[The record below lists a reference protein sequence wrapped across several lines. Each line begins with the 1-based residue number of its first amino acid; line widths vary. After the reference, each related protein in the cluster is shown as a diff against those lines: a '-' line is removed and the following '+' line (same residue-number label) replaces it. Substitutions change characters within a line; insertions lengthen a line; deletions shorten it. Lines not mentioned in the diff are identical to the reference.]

1 VRTITELL
9 ELLQPG
15 DPVLLRCD
23 LNVPLDQGQIT
34 DTNRIEASLPTIQ
47 ALQEARARIVLMTHL
62 GRPEGADPLLSTAV
76 VARSLQDLLGS
87 EVVHIDELPPG
98 PQFQKQLAGLPAGG
112 ILMMENL
119 RFHRGEKSNDRQWA
133 AALAHGCRYFVND
146 AFGCSHRTHASVVA
160 VTHCLPSFA
169 GLLLTREIEILSELR
184 DDPVRPFWIIAGG
197 AKVRDKIGVLAH
209 LAQQL
214 DGVICGGGLANTL
227 LEGAGVP
234 VGQSA
239 TEPES
244 LAQMA
249 QHFAGHTDQGP
260 ELVLPIDFITGDD
273 LTAPTRTQ
281 QIVSG
286 QEPEPGMMLLDV
298 GPQSVELFTRKL
310 QSARTIFWNGP
321 LGVFETEQFS
331 GGTHSMAKMLA
342 QHPGQVVV
350 GGGDSAAAARLFGI
364 ADSVH
369 HVSTG
374 GGAALEF
381 LEGSVLPGIAA
392 LDDDS
397 AGASR

>member
-1 VRTITELL
+1 VRTITDLL

-23 LNVPLDQGQIT
+23 LNVPLQQGQVT

-47 ALQEARARIVLMTHL
+47 ALQKAGARIVLMTHL
-62 GRPEGADPLLSTAV
+62 GRPEGIDPRLSTAV
-76 VARSLQDLLGS
+76 VARALQGLLGT
-87 EVVHIDELPPG
+87 EVVHFDELPPG
-98 PQFQKQLAGLPAGG
+98 PRFHEQLAGLPAGG

-133 AALAHGCRYFVND
+133 AALAHGCRFYVND
-146 AFGCSHRTHASVVA
+146 AFGCSHRSHASVVA
-160 VTHCLPSFA
+160 VASYLPSFA
-169 GLLLTREIEILSELR
+169 GLLLMREIEILSQLR
-184 DDPVRPFWIIAGG
+184 DDPIRPFWIIAGG

-234 VGQSA
+234 VGQST

-244 LAQMA
+244 LSQIT
-249 QHFAGHTDQGP
+249 QLLEGQTGHGP
-260 ELVLPIDFITGDD
+260 EMVLPIDFITGDD
-273 LTAPTRTQ
+273 LTAPTHTQ

-286 QEPEPGMMLLDV
+286 EEPEPGMMLLDV

-321 LGVFETEQFS
+321 LGVFETKQFS
-331 GGTHSMAKMLA
+331 GGTASMAKMLA

-381 LEGSVLPGIAA
+381 LGGSVLPGIAA
-392 LDDDS
+392 LADLS
-397 AGASR
+397 AGESR